1 MGFLDRILRA
11 HEVIASKLNI
21 RVINRLL
28 ENLAIHLEK
37 GGSKWFGLA
46 HHLTDRAL
54 KQTRLDRALESHKIA
69 QLPPRTEAIRFLRK
83 PDIQLSPHQRKG
95 PAIEFHPTPQPEQV
109 LLIQPGSPPAVTC
122 RHESGNQTLL
132 VPDKVGPAFWQSF
145 WWDS

>member
-11 HEVIASKLNI
+11 YEVIAGKLNI

-28 ENLAIHLEK
+28 ENLTIRLEK

-54 KQTRLDRALESHKIA
+54 KQTRLDRALDSHKIA

-83 PDIQLSPHQRKG
+83 PYIQLPTRQWKYT
-95 PAIEFHPTPQPEQV
+95 AVEFHPTPQPERL
-109 LLIQPGSPPAVTC
+109 LLIKPGSAR
-122 RHESGNQTLL
+122 RHAQT
-132 VPDKVGPAFWQSF
+132 
-145 WWDS
+145 